1 MAAFIKH
8 SLQSSVSSPRRNF
21 QTHQRCRRTS
31 TTTMAAAAPKIKGIC
46 FDMDGTLTNSDDL
59 HFETYRDTLLK
70 MAPEY
75 NNGQPLER
83 AFYDAKLSG
92 SANEIIVPTLLPHW
106 ELPRMEK
113 LWLAK
118 EALYRER
125 SVNISPLPGVLRIL
139 DWCDAQKV
147 DYVLVTNAP
156 RIDCIHTLHS
166 LKLHERF
173 DNSKIVIGQ
182 EVARPKP
189 FPDAYHEGLR
199 RLGLAAEECLAFED
213 SFSGLESAVGAGIP
227 TVAVLTSRAEGEM
240 KERGAF
246 LTVKDFECP
255 SLWEVLEG
263 GR

>member
-1 MAAFIKH
+1 MAG
-8 SLQSSVSSPRRNF
+8 
-21 QTHQRCRRTS
+21 
-31 TTTMAAAAPKIKGIC
+31 AAPRIKGFC

-83 AFYDAKLSG
+83 AYYDAKLSG

-106 ELPRMEK
+106 EQARMEE

-139 DWCDAQKV
+139 DWCDTQKV
-147 DYVLVTNAP
+147 GYVLVTNAP

-189 FPDAYHEGLR
+189 FPDAYNEGLR

-213 SFSGLESAVGAGIP
+213 SFSGLASAVAAGIP
-227 TVAVLTSRAEGEM
+227 TVAVLTSRAEAEM
-240 KERGAF
+240 KEKGAF
-246 LTVKDFECP
+246 LTIKDFEAP
-255 SLWEVLEG
+255 SLWEVLER